1 MKKVCLMKKSLVK
14 IIISL
19 CLVALSVSLSF
30 SGETDKY
37 KMSLQLYNDGFIDV
51 AGKSFAEFLADY
63 PTSMYRQK
71 ATYYLALT
79 EIQAEDYPN
88 AVKHLTA
95 VANDPKFEFYNDVL
109 HYLTLGCFSIGQ
121 YGDSEKYLALALQ
134 RNVVT
139 EQSDLEEYEKLLYI
153 SIINNINLKKY
164 QKALAKAD
172 DYFRHSHFTVY
183 RYDIEKYLLNY
194 YINGQDYENAA
205 EMCRMIFE
213 EPKLNVTDKILV
225 EYDYILSLYEM
236 RKYDE
241 AIEFFQNH
249 ITYYN
254 ESLYLLISEA
264 YGKNGDNQSMIKYLN
279 DVYARSGN
287 KDILVRIASLAVA
300 DGDYDKA
307 ITMLEGYPAKDNAM
321 QQMLG
326 DMYYRKNVYAKAFEW
341 YNKVGITGLTDEN
354 FQLYFNCIVNLNRT
368 DLIPSFYPY
377 LDRLQN
383 VTIEARNNILYKM
396 AETFYNS
403 GDYLKAEKVMSMWLS
418 EFVGDTHYDKVL
430 FMQAMTLKK
439 NKRYDR
445 AIVELSKLQKYDQS
459 KKIEDNIYRESF
471 AEKGELY
478 FVIREYHSAIESYKK
493 YVAFTPA
500 PKRYAPVMLQLG
512 NAYYNIKD
520 YNNAYKTYTAYIDKV
535 GASEDLYTKVA
546 NSLLKPEKYDEI
558 KSYFTDKKNIGDYAS
573 YVLYYANYKTKS
585 AEGAA
590 ITQQVVN
597 QNRNSE
603 YMLDMIY
610 LSVLARNENKNTDG
624 IEEEY
629 RLAQP
634 FLTGYKKEQTEKV
647 LAIKNE
653 YLKAF
658 ISIGHSETAMTVYQE
673 TDPATL
679 YFVGKSF
686 YDGVYMDAAKRYF
699 DLILE
704 KEYLTHYENAK
715 LTLITE
721 FYSDCGD
728 WQSALEVASALIER
742 NISDMTLLTAY
753 QFAFRLGQTEK
764 CNELA
769 SQFKNVLLRDYANVT
784 AEYFADGNRA
794 KYKKAVFALINQKKI
809 DNILSRQILL
819 HYIRLEYEDG
829 DYSQVLTCTS
839 KIPEK
844 EFPSLSPEFKYIEA
858 SSMLG
863 LHNEKKASA
872 EFLKIF
878 YIYQTKP
885 YWVEKAVRQIVEIYR
900 AAGDEDKA
908 AKVIK
913 MFDERFVPG
922 KIK

>member
-1 MKKVCLMKKSLVK
+1 MKTM
-14 IIISL
+14 ISL
-19 CLVALSVSLSF
+19 CLLLISVGAAF
-30 SGETDKY
+30 SGEIDKY

-51 AGKSFAEFLADY
+51 AGKSFAEFLTDY
-63 PTSMYRQK
+63 PTSMYRQR

-79 EIQAEDYPN
+79 EIQTEDYQS

-95 VANDPKFEFYNDVL
+95 VAADPKFEFYNDVL

-121 YGDSEKYLALALQ
+121 FAESERYLTLTLQ

-139 EQSDLEEYEKLLYI
+139 EQSDLAEYEKLLYI

-194 YINGQDYENAA
+194 YISGQDYENAA

-225 EYDYILSLYEM
+225 EYNYILSMYEM

-241 AIEFFQNH
+241 AISFFSNN
-249 ITYYN
+249 IAYYN

-264 YGKNGDNQSMIKYLN
+264 YGKLGDTQNMIKYLN
-279 DVYARSGN
+279 DVYARSGD

-307 ITMLEGYPAKDNAM
+307 IKSLEGYPNKDKSM
-321 QQMLG
+321 MQMLG
-326 DMYYRKNVYAKAFEW
+326 DMYYRKNDFTKAFDW
-341 YNKVGITGLTDEN
+341 FNKVGISSLNDEN
-354 FQLYFNCIVNLNRT
+354 FQLYFNCIVRLGKTNIIT
-368 DLIPSFYPY
+368 TFYEY
-377 LDRLQN
+377 LDRLKN
-383 VTIEARNNILYKM
+383 VSIDARNNILYKM

-403 GDYLKAEKVMSMWLS
+403 GDYQKSEKVMAMWLS
-418 EFVGDTHYDKVL
+418 EFVGDEHYDKVL

-445 AIVELSKLQKYDQS
+445 AIVELSKLQKYDQN
-459 KKIEDNIYRESF
+459 KKKDDDIYRESF

-478 FVIREYHSAIESYKK
+478 FIIREYHSAIESYKK
-493 YVAFTPA
+493 YVAFSPA
-500 PKRYAPVMLQLG
+500 PKRYAPVLLQLG

-520 YNNAYKTYTAYIDKV
+520 YNNAYKTYSSYIDRV
-535 GASEDLYTKVA
+535 GPSEQLYTKVA

-558 KSYFTDKKNIGDYAS
+558 KSYFTDRKNIGDYAA

-585 AEGAA
+585 AEGTVINA
-590 ITQQVVN
+590 QVVE
-597 QNRNSE
+597 QNRRSE

-610 LSVLARNENKNTDG
+610 LSVLSRNENKNMDG

-629 RLAQP
+629 SLAKP
-634 FLTGYKKEQTEKV
+634 FLTDYKKEQTEKV

-658 ISIGHSETAMTVYQE
+658 ISIGHGETAMTVYQE

-686 YDGVYMDAAKRYF
+686 YDGVYMDEAKRYF
-699 DLILE
+699 DLIMS
-704 KEYLTHYENAK
+704 KGYLSQYENAK
-715 LTLITE
+715 LTLMTDFYTE
-721 FYSDCGD
+721 CGD
-728 WQSALEVASALIER
+728 YQAALDIAMTLIGR
-742 NISDMTLLTAY
+742 SISDIMLLTA
-753 QFAFRLGQTEK
+753 FELAFRLGQTDK
-764 CNELA
+764 CGELS
-769 SQFKNVLLRDYANVT
+769 SQFKNALLHDYANVT

-794 KYKKAVFALINQKKI
+794 KYKKAVFGLVNQKKI

-819 HYIRLEYEDG
+819 KYIRMESEDSEF
-829 DYSQVLTCTS
+829 SQVLTCTS

-844 EFPSLSPEFKYIEA
+844 EFPSLSPEFKYLEA
-858 SSMLG
+858 SACLG
-863 LHNEKKASA
+863 LRNEKKASA

-878 YIYQTKP
+878 YLYPSKP
-885 YWVEKAVRQIVEIYR
+885 YWVEKAVRQIVDIYR

-908 AKVIK
+908 AKVIR
-913 MFDERFVPG
+913 MYDERFVPG